1 MKVWS
6 MSHLWIIYCDN
17 IQIKTNVVLNNALS
31 LGGFGYYY
39 FCFKKYR
46 IK

>member
-17 IQIKTNVVLNNALS
+17 IHKTNVVLNNALS